1 MIKYV
6 CFSKNLCYCFRMYLK
21 LYCMYFHQC
30 PWISKTGLLFPYREW
45 HSFPMCFFFGGGV
58 YISHQ
63 NWSVIF
69 PVVKLSQDKFH
80 NTSYLLPLNIMLIA
94 ELIFTFIIS
103 NAYLKQTPNSEQICF
118 TFPNYNRSQLLSK
131 SFTNW
136 HHVEFVKYLNT
147 WNYKWKQ
154 DFQSNRFFCIN
165 HNVLTIFSFI
175 IVYQYT

>member
-1 MIKYV
+1 MTLIPNV
-6 CFSKNLCYCFRMYLK
+6 
-21 LYCMYFHQC
+21 
-30 PWISKTGLLFPYREW
+30 
-45 HSFPMCFFFGGGV
+45 FFFGGGWG

-175 IVYQYT
+175 IVYQYINSNNLVRTYLNTYADWQYM